1 MGGKQ
6 YEEINMPTAVI
17 TTQLSGIYD
26 TLGEL
31 IKNPKSLG
39 LREQLPPRVLTALT
53 SAREI
58 LRERMNE
65 RTAITGE
72 QNDLAAEL
80 SQDADTYHDGPKEEQ
95 DRRSFGRLLRR
106 RMDQLH
112 LSNSDVAVSIGCTVK
127 HVCDLISGLQ
137 APTEMH
143 IAELALLLGVT
154 QESLTTAAKPK
165 IESAV
170 AAL

>member
-1 MGGKQ
+1 
-6 YEEINMPTAVI
+6 MPTPER

-39 LREQLPPRVLTALT
+39 LPEQLPPRVLTALN

-58 LRERMNE
+58 LWERMNE
-65 RTAITGE
+65 RAAITVE

-80 SQDADTYHDGPKEEQ
+80 SQDADTHHDISKEEQ
-95 DRRSFGRLLRR
+95 DGGSFSRLLRS
-106 RMDQLH
+106 RMEQLH
-112 LSNSDVAVSIGCTVK
+112 LSNFDVAVSIGCTVK
-127 HVCDLISGLQ
+127 HVCDLISGLKT
-137 APTEMH
+137 PTELG

-154 QESLTTAAKPK
+154 QESLTTDAKPM
-165 IESAV
+165 IEST
-170 AAL
+170 AATL